1 MIEQFLNSPAEE
13 DPSDKNYHVVTFIY
27 SFEFLSSRRI
37 TKISNERVIISLTD
51 KLRGIRTWNTTS
63 EMLLSYIRKKGGHCA
78 KISEGVFEIS
88 NVNDF
93 IDEIADNFDVIQRI
107 QSIPPV
113 HVTPGA
119 FGTPKFEWDFNTMYN
134 ENLPVIGIID
144 SGIDKN
150 VTPLQP
156 LIIGQTSILDREY
169 GIGSSHGT
177 SVASLV
183 AYGKDLLSGE
193 NPKKSV
199 ANLYSIQVV
208 YRDEGNFSYDKLK
221 KAIIQAHDEYNIR
234 IFNLSVCGTHS
245 FEYNAEY
252 SAYAK
257 MLDELAYTYDLLIF
271 IATGNLDDGYIDFMK
286 SEFGPDTHLIN
297 YPNHYYNEWDN
308 DYSQPT
314 NIGSPAESMNNITI
328 GAIACNNF
336 DNTTDLTDHH
346 TLPSYYS
353 RKYHID
359 YAQKINGSGFNK
371 NQRNKHIFKP
381 DILMPG
387 GDWLEKD
394 SKMIVLGRG
403 NFPDEFYLR
412 LSGSSLATPLAANLA
427 AKIISKYPN
436 LNMQSVKALLIN
448 SAESTKVESVI
459 SDMIDRCK
467 ETASQNVQG
476 CSFNHLSTGDKRK
489 ISTKL
494 SSERLARCIEGHGV
508 PDEDKCLNSTNK
520 RVVFV
525 IEDQIRIKHYHVKHI
540 KLPEYLTQSS
550 KNNVLKITATLCFK
564 FSPVK
569 DDAIAY
575 NPLHI
580 SFNILNAQ
588 KNSDETAIVVAN
600 RRDKDRKPLIPKEK
614 RDEMLCIKSTYPWSE
629 DFGYINRQLLSN
641 TQKKEWIIN
650 KQELLNI
657 KNEFAVVTRCLG
669 KENYIN
675 EGIENPYSL
684 VISIEEYND
693 IGLDE
698 SDLYQEIS
706 AINEVENMIEIETE
720 LDIEIAD

>member
-1 MIEQFLNSPAEE
+1 
-13 DPSDKNYHVVTFIY
+13 
-27 SFEFLSSRRI
+27 
-37 TKISNERVIISLTD
+37 
-51 KLRGIRTWNTTS
+51 
-63 EMLLSYIRKKGGHCA
+63 
-78 KISEGVFEIS
+78 
-88 NVNDF
+88 
-93 IDEIADNFDVIQRI
+93 
-107 QSIPPV
+107 
-113 HVTPGA
+113 
-119 FGTPKFEWDFNTMYN
+119 
-134 ENLPVIGIID
+134 
-144 SGIDKN
+144 
-150 VTPLQP
+150 

-183 AYGKDLLSGE
+183 AFGKDLLSGE

-208 YRDEGNFSYDKLK
+208 HRGEGTFSYDELK
-221 KAIIQAHDEYNIR
+221 KAIIQAHEKYNVR
-234 IFNLSVCGTHS
+234 IFNLSVCGINS

-271 IATGNLDDGYIDFMK
+271 IATGNLMEDYIDLMK

-297 YPNHYYNEWDN
+297 YPNHYYNEWNN

-314 NIGSPAESMNNITI
+314 NIASPAESMNNITI

-336 DNTTDLTDHH
+336 DNTTDLTNSH

-359 YAQKINGSGFNK
+359 YSQKINGSGFKK
-371 NQRNKHIFKP
+371 NQMNKHIFKP

-387 GDWLEKD
+387 GDWLEND

-403 NFPDEFYLR
+403 DFPDEFYLR
-412 LSGSSLATPLAANLA
+412 LSGTSLATPLAANLA

-448 SAESTKVESVI
+448 SAKSTKVESI
-459 SDMIDRCK
+459 IFDIIDKCK
-467 ETASQNVQG
+467 ETESQNVHG
-476 CSFNHLSTGDKRK
+476 CCFSGLSRADKVV

-494 SSERLARCIEGHGV
+494 NGERLARCIEGHGV

-525 IEDQIRIKHYHVKHI
+525 IEDQIRVKHHHVRHI
-540 KLPEYLTQSS
+540 KLPDYLRQSS
-550 KNNVLKITATLCFK
+550 KRDILKIAATLCFK

-588 KNSDETAIVVAN
+588 NNSEETAIVVAN
-600 RRDKDRKPLIPKEK
+600 KRDKDRKPLIAIED
-614 RDEMLCIKSTYPWSE
+614 RAEMLRIKSKFPWSE

-650 KQELLNI
+650 KQDLLNI

-669 KENYIN
+669 KENYID

-684 VISIEEYND
+684 VISIEEYNG
-693 IGLDE
+693 IGLDM

-706 AINEVENMIEIETE
+706 AINEVENMIEIDTE
-720 LDIEIAD
+720 LDVEIAD